1 MIYSN
6 IEISLLSMQDKERFG
21 ENVDVIELLSE
32 AHATKD
38 EVKAIINKIFENIN
52 NKS

>member
-21 ENVDVIELLSE
+21 EGVDAIELLSE

-38 EVKAIINKIFENIN
+38 EVKAVINEIFKNIN
-52 NKS
+52 NNS